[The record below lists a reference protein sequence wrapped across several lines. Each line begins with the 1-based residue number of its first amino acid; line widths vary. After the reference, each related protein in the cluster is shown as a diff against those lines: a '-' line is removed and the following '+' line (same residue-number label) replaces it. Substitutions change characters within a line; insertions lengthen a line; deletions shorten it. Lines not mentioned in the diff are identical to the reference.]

1 MISEKKHWVKFFFI
15 SSIVLIGLAE
25 FLLWVFAHQVLLS
38 ALSLLLFFTA
48 FSLLEAFLPS
58 LVSRA
63 APPAQK
69 GMALGIYSCSQFLGI
84 FVGGTLGGWLYGAF
98 GLTSIYL
105 FCTIV
110 TLFWLAIAFNMKNP
124 QYSTQA

>member
-1 MISEKKHWVKFFFI
+1 MIIQQGWYIDSKYGLLVLDKIVEGFI
-15 SSIVLIGLAE
+15 DNVSFVIAIVN
-25 FLLWVFAHQVLLS
+25 
-38 ALSLLLFFTA
+38 
-48 FSLLEAFLPS
+48 
-58 LVSRA
+58 
-63 APPAQK
+63 
-69 GMALGIYSCSQFLGI
+69 LGIEVTKQFLGI